1 MNLNTCTWSVK
12 LLHLLK
18 TAWGLGE
25 NGMYRSGNADL
36 EVIVPEL
43 RKRIDFAPINE
54 LFKRKWNRDG

>member
-1 MNLNTCTWSVK
+1 M
-12 LLHLLK
+12 LK

-36 EVIVPEL
+36 EVIVSEL

-54 LFKRKWNRDG
+54 LFKLKRICDG